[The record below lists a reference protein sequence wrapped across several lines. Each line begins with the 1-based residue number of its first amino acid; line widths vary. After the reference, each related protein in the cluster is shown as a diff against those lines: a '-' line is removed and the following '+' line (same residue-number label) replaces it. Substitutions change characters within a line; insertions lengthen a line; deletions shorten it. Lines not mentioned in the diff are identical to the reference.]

1 MRHDGNPTINQKLD
15 GLSHTLA
22 TFELHSAAASF
33 LHDPGGIAKGHLR
46 ALLIGAKGHIHH
58 DQRAFCTGDN
68 GLAVHDHQI
77 QRHSKGAVH
86 SMHDHAQTVTDQ
98 DKICVTIYNRGSM
111 SVIAREADNGRATF
125 AAADLR
131 ASDAFD
137 GGLHAHELSFLGS
150 ITR

>member
-1 MRHDGNPTINQKLD
+1 
-15 GLSHTLA
+15 
-22 TFELHSAAASF
+22 
-33 LHDPGGIAKGHLR
+33 
-46 ALLIGAKGHIHH
+46 
-58 DQRAFCTGDN
+58 
-68 GLAVHDHQI
+68 
-77 QRHSKGAVH
+77 
-86 SMHDHAQTVTDQ
+86 MHDHAQTVTDQ

-137 GGLHAHELSFLGS
+137 GGLRAHELSFLGS